1 VTPAREAELAAFCTG
16 ILACYAVSSASAG
29 AAMALGALAF
39 AVVARN
45 VAIAAV
51 SYASV
56 LVEMWRR

>member
-1 VTPAREAELAAFCTG
+1 MV
-16 ILACYAVSSASAG
+16 
-29 AAMALGALAF
+29 LGALAF

-56 LVEMWRR
+56 LAETWRR